1 MVMPEPSLRGRLLL
15 AAPTLLDPNFFRA
28 VLLVLEHN
36 DDGALG
42 LVLNR
47 PTDMNVVDAVIEWAA
62 LAADPSVVFVG
73 GPVSPEGAIGLARA
87 DAPDELEGWSRIL
100 PDLGTV
106 DLNRPPSEIA
116 VPFEI
121 IRIFVGYSGW
131 GEGQL
136 DAELDEGGWLV
147 LDALPEDVFTHS
159 PADLWKRVL
168 KRQGGTTAWLANSP
182 VEPSLN

>member
-1 MVMPEPSLRGRLLL
+1 MSDRFVKGRLLL
-15 AAPTLLDPNFFRA
+15 AAPTLLDPNFFRSV
-28 VLLVLEHN
+28 VLMLEHN
-36 DDGALG
+36 DEGALG

-47 PTDMNVVDAVIEWAA
+47 STDMLVVDAV
-62 LAADPSVVFVG
+62 ADWSGLVTQPPVVFVG

-87 DAPDELEGWSRIL
+87 LAPDEIDGWSPIL

-106 DLNRPPSEIA
+106 DLSRSPSEID
-116 VPFEI
+116 VPFETA
-121 IRIFVGYSGW
+121 RIFVGYSGW

-136 DAELDEGGWLV
+136 EDELEAGGWLV
-147 LDALPEDVFTHS
+147 LDALPDDVFTHS
-159 PADLWKRVL
+159 PDDLWKRVL